1 MRFALLEEQTFR
13 DADAVSAVSV
23 VPLCD
28 WLEFLLLNVVV
39 DVRNVIYVMM
49 MSMLWNVISRMMM
62 MTRTA
67 SMIQRRRRNW
77 RMSIL
82 SPSCVK
88 DSPFRLDSV
97 LREAE
102 AR

>member
-13 DADAVSAVSV
+13 DADGVSAVSV

-62 MTRTA
+62 TRTA

-102 AR
+102 VR